1 MRSLKQMGPSRI
13 WPVSLIGEEIRRQ
26 MSRVER
32 PFDDVRR
39 PPSSSQE
46 EKTQKFPT
54 LLTPSS
60 GAFHL

>member
-13 WPVSLIGEEIRRQ
+13 WPMSLIGEEIRRQ
-26 MSRVER
+26 MSRMER
-32 PFDDVRR
+32 PLGDAGRL
-39 PPSSSQE
+39 PSSSQG